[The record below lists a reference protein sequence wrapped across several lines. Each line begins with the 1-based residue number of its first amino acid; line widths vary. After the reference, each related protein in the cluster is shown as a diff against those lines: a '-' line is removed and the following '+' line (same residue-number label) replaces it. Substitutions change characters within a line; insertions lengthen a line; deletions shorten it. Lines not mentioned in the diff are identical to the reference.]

1 MSNDETTPQEEAPAV
16 YISDVASAIGLATA
30 FRIAEAVKKH
40 PEFAKRVLF
49 RKDDLNTTHN
59 MAAMKTRSQK
69 HMDVESI
76 LFAEV
81 YEFLYEVN
89 RGNFIRAFDEML
101 DIFAVAY
108 RAIQHMDDLEKSIVL
123 GAEAEKK

>member
-1 MSNDETTPQEEAPAV
+1 MSTNETAPQEEQPAV
-16 YISDVASAIGLATA
+16 GISDVATSIGLATA
-30 FRIAEAVKKH
+30 FRIAEAAQKH

-89 RGNFIRAFDEML
+89 RGNFMRAFDEML

>member
-1 MSNDETTPQEEAPAV
+1 MSNDETTPQEEQPAV
-16 YISDVASAIGLATA
+16 DISDFATSIGLATA
-30 FRIAEAVKKH
+30 FRIQEAAQKH

-49 RKDDLNTTHN
+49 RDDDLNTTYN
-59 MAAMKTRSQK
+59 MDAIKTRSQK

-89 RGNFIRAFDEML
+89 RGNRMRAFDEML

-108 RAIQHMDDLEKSIVL
+108 RALLHMDDLEKSIVL

>member
-1 MSNDETTPQEEAPAV
+1 MSNDETTPQEEQPAV
-16 YISDVASAIGLATA
+16 DISDFATSIGLATA
-30 FRIAEAVKKH
+30 FRISEAAQKH

-49 RKDDLNTTHN
+49 REDDLNTTHYR
-59 MAAMKTRSQK
+59 AAMKTRSQK
-69 HMDVESI
+69 HMDVESV

-89 RGNFIRAFDEML
+89 RGNRMRAFDEML

-108 RAIQHMDDLEKSIVL
+108 RALLHMDDLEKSIVL
-123 GAEAEKK
+123 GEEAEKK

>member
-1 MSNDETTPQEEAPAV
+1 MSNNETAPQEEQTAV
-16 YISDVASAIGLATA
+16 GISDVATAIGLATG

-89 RGNFIRAFDEML
+89 RGNLMRAFDEML